1 MLCMAASL
9 CPCSPSS
16 LLPSSG
22 LIFGRF
28 DYPEEIKYFYIKW
41 YYNKYC
47 QMLSFSVV
55 PQLRVEFKQSTCGW
69 WNECAHPLWA
79 TCASS
84 LHPVLRCVLKGGQ
97 HQEQKSWP
105 KHSSQSRTSLF
116 LVLLGEPLRDL
127 GAWRCD
133 LHQSLSQLPPVG
145 QRDEGMR
152 PPWVKVPGE
161 QGRATTTY
169 KELLLALGVSFK
181 DGIRQLCCLTRN
193 KTTPFQMP
201 VLGMPDGPLKQ
212 GSCVSGGCYRP
223 GPS

>member
-16 LLPSSG
+16 LLPFSG

-133 LHQSLSQLPPVG
+133 LHQSLSQLPQRTASCSWGILQGWHQTALLPSSCASSTPCGTSASPCTPALSLLESRGWWPLWCSSVFLYSQRILSLAPGSLFASPV
-145 QRDEGMR
+145 
-152 PPWVKVPGE
+152 W
-161 QGRATTTY
+161 
-169 KELLLALGVSFK
+169 
-181 DGIRQLCCLTRN
+181 
-193 KTTPFQMP
+193 
-201 VLGMPDGPLKQ
+201 
-212 GSCVSGGCYRP
+212 SGH
-223 GPS
+223 